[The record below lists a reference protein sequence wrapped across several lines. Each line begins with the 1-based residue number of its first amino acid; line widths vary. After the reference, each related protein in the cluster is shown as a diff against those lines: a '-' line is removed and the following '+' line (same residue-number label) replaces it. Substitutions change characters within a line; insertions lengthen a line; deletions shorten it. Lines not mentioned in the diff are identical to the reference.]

1 MMNRKKWLCV
11 LLSLTM
17 AFSLMPTAAFAA
29 ETETGQDSTAAA
41 AESVQEAEEPPADKQ
56 EEAAPVETPAREQ
69 EDEDTEAAPAQ
80 AEEEAALPAAEE
92 PTGPADRDPAVPA
105 TEPEEA
111 GETEEAGEAD
121 TEAAALAEGDDTAS
135 EADRT
140 VLQETISR
148 AQALVQEDY
157 TEESWKVFADALA
170 AAQTTAEKAE
180 AAQEEIDAAANALE
194 QAMADL
200 KEENLKGSGYV
211 LMNIPYGKFYESEGC
226 GGVDAVSSAT
236 KSKPRNGGLTA
247 GSYHVSSGGDDIS
260 GIIYPVYVE
269 DLSVLKDNR
278 RITDR
283 DSITIT
289 TTARGRTST
298 ATYNGREALFE
309 SESYSFYL
317 LGKDSQPAGYK
328 KLSGS
333 NGSYSFGASTGSVSS
348 SEGVTGSVSL
358 NARHTDVEIQL
369 SVLQVGAGESVSGV
383 ILTTEDG
390 SRYPLRHL
398 TNLWRSTEIG
408 WNYDDSGFEDLAGK
422 TITNI
427 RYYMP
432 DGTITDYPVQIDT
445 SVEVYALMNIPYDDF
460 YAAEGGSDIDAVSS
474 ATKVKST
481 DPARVGGSYHEN
493 SDGSDISG
501 GTYPVKITSAKVLA
515 DQTAV
520 SVPRGTEDADAYVK
534 ETLFSSPG
542 YTYYVLAEQPAHYKE
557 LTVNEDGSYSF
568 GEAVGE
574 VKSVEGADGTPVVG
588 SRHDDIEMKLSGVTA
603 NENVAGV
610 VVTTQDGS
618 RYCLRHE
625 ANLWKGTQIGW
636 NYDDAGFEDLFGKTI
651 TNLRYFHNDG
661 AIVDYPCSIE
671 LTAYV
676 LMNIP
681 YAQFYA
687 AEGDS
692 EVDAVSSAT
701 KSKPRSALAAGSY
714 HVSSDGN
721 DISGIIYPVKVSDTA
736 CLKGHQTANKNS
748 TLSITVRL
756 RGQEVTTDYT
766 GSACLFE
773 MPDYSYFGLDSEPV
787 SYKEMTAGGDGSY
800 SFGPATGPV
809 TTVEGAEGAVTLN
822 ARHADTEIV
831 LSGLQVEAG
840 APVSGVVLTTEDG
853 SQYGLRHVVNLWRS
867 TQVGWNNSDSG
878 FEDIGRKTITNVR
891 YYMPDGTITDYP
903 VRIALAVGQYNELV
917 DDHRIIRDDND
928 TEELFAA
935 YLAAVN
941 QVVVNGTAYDAAGDN
956 AVRILDPAT
965 GELLLNAADRQAF
978 PGLAE
983 NEVTLKADGYPDYSF
998 RLVQPEITAGM
1009 HGQWTKGSKETLSFT
1024 SNAKFDYLREVRV
1037 DDAAIDPA
1045 HYTAAEG
1052 STVIDLTPE
1061 YLETLAAGAH
1071 TIGIVSANG
1080 IASTDFTIV
1089 PAEEEEPAEDQ
1100 KKEEQT
1106 SDPEKDDTDSKSGT
1120 SVSTKDSKGSGSS
1133 ETSGRRSSARSGR
1146 SSGSSHT
1153 GSAKARTGDTANT
1166 GLWLLL
1172 ICAAGAGMAVL
1183 LLRRRDRK
1191 N

>member
-1 MMNRKKWLCV
+1 MNRKKWLCV

-56 EEAAPVETPAREQ
+56 EEAAPVETPVREQ
-69 EDEDTEAAPAQ
+69 EDEDTEADPAQ
-80 AEEEAALPAAEE
+80 AEEEAALPATED

-135 EADRT
+135 EVDRT

-180 AAQEEIDAAANALE
+180 AAQEEIDAAAKALE

-200 KEENLKGSGYV
+200 KEEDLKGSGYV

-247 GSYHVSSGGDDIS
+247 GSYHVSCGGDDIS

-358 NARHTDVEIQL
+358 NARH
-369 SVLQVGAGESVSGV
+369 
-383 ILTTEDG
+383 
-390 SRYPLRHL
+390 
-398 TNLWRSTEIG
+398 
-408 WNYDDSGFEDLAGK
+408 
-422 TITNI
+422 
-427 RYYMP
+427 
-432 DGTITDYPVQIDT
+432 
-445 SVEVYALMNIPYDDF
+445 
-460 YAAEGGSDIDAVSS
+460 
-474 ATKVKST
+474 
-481 DPARVGGSYHEN
+481 
-493 SDGSDISG
+493 
-501 GTYPVKITSAKVLA
+501 
-515 DQTAV
+515 
-520 SVPRGTEDADAYVK
+520 
-534 ETLFSSPG
+534 
-542 YTYYVLAEQPAHYKE
+542 
-557 LTVNEDGSYSF
+557 
-568 GEAVGE
+568 
-574 VKSVEGADGTPVVG
+574 
-588 SRHDDIEMKLSGVTA
+588 
-603 NENVAGV
+603 
-610 VVTTQDGS
+610 
-618 RYCLRHE
+618 
-625 ANLWKGTQIGW
+625 
-636 NYDDAGFEDLFGKTI
+636 
-651 TNLRYFHNDG
+651 
-661 AIVDYPCSIE
+661 
-671 LTAYV
+671 
-676 LMNIP
+676 
-681 YAQFYA
+681 
-687 AEGDS
+687 
-692 EVDAVSSAT
+692 
-701 KSKPRSALAAGSY
+701 
-714 HVSSDGN
+714 
-721 DISGIIYPVKVSDTA
+721 
-736 CLKGHQTANKNS
+736 
-748 TLSITVRL
+748 
-756 RGQEVTTDYT
+756 
-766 GSACLFE
+766 
-773 MPDYSYFGLDSEPV
+773 
-787 SYKEMTAGGDGSY
+787 
-800 SFGPATGPV
+800 
-809 TTVEGAEGAVTLN
+809 
-822 ARHADTEIV
+822 ADTEIV

-867 TQVGWNNSDSG
+867 TQIGWNNSDSG

-935 YLAAVN
+935 YLAAVS

-1080 IASTDFTIV
+1080 IASTDFAIV

-1106 SDPEKDDTDSKSGT
+1106 SDPEKDDTDSKPGT

-1133 ETSGRRSSARSGR
+1133 GTSGRRSSARSGR

-1183 LLRRRDRK
+1183 LLRRRNRK